1 MGKAGGGPNAEP
13 VLREDQKEWI
23 RGVKT
28 AEMVRSKE
36 TRAILRSVMDEKTR
50 GERGLQKRDKTGSV
64 GGIGGWNDPDWMPPS
79 EFYYL

>member
-13 VLREDQKEWI
+13 VLREDQKEFV

-28 AEMVRSKE
+28 AEIMRGKE

-50 GERGLQKRDKTGSV
+50 GERGLKERDRKSV
-64 GGIGGWNDPDWMPPS
+64 V
-79 EFYYL
+79 